1 MELFDLKNYNTFG
14 IRCIA
19 AEIIELCDVT
29 QIDIIVEK
37 SNQKKLLILGGGS
50 NILFTKEKYDGLVV
64 INRLLGKKI
73 IAQTDDHIYLYV
85 AAGENWHALTQ
96 YTVQHQWGGI
106 ENLSL
111 IPGTVGAAPI
121 QNIGAY
127 GVELSEVLEN
137 VECIES
143 VTAKKYVFDAKAC
156 EFGYRTSRFKTKDKN
171 RFLIT
176 GITLKLSKYP
186 TLKYDYPALQEKIKQ
201 IRKPTI
207 ADVAAAVISIRQAK
221 LPDPAVIGNAG
232 SFFKNPV
239 IDRQQ
244 LEKLLAILPDVPIYR
259 QENQLYKIPAAF
271 LIERA
276 GWKGYRDGS
285 VGCHAK
291 QPLVIVNY
299 GDATGAEIA
308 AFAQRIQQ
316 SIIEKYNIMLEPEV
330 NYI

>member
-1 MELFDLKNYNTFG
+1 MELLDLKNYNTFG

-19 AEIIELCDVT
+19 AEMIKLNHVT
-29 QIDIIVEK
+29 QIDMIIEEGM
-37 SNQKKLLILGGGS
+37 KKNLLILGGGS
-50 NILFTKEKYDGLVV
+50 NILFTKDIFDGVV
-64 INRLLGKKI
+64 VVNRLLGKQI
-73 IAQTDDHIYLYV
+73 VAQTDEHVYLYV
-85 AAGENWHALTQ
+85 AAGENWHALTE
-96 YTVQHQWGGI
+96 YTVQQQWGGI

-111 IPGTVGAAPI
+111 IPGTAGAAPI

-137 VECIES
+137 VECIELF
-143 VTAKKYVFDAKAC
+143 TAKKYVFDAKAC

-176 GITLKLSKYP
+176 AITLKLSKYP
-186 TLKYDYPALQEKIKQ
+186 ILKYNYPALQEKIKL
-201 IRKPTI
+201 ITKPTI
-207 ADVAAAVISIRQAK
+207 ADVAAAVIAIRQEK
-221 LPDPAVIGNAG
+221 LPDPAVTGNAG

-244 LEKLLAILPDVPIYR
+244 LEKLLAILPDVPIYF
-259 QENQLYKIPAAF
+259 QEDHLYKIPAAF

-276 GWKGYRDGS
+276 GWKGYREGR

-299 GDATGAEIA
+299 GNATGAEIV

-316 SIIEKYNIMLEPEV
+316 SIIEKYDIMLEPEV